1 MNVFNRIVMVILL
14 LGLIALSVFL
24 LVRPLQAIAW
34 AKANLDLFGELVFDA
49 TFWQTF
55 TIGTLVLIAI
65 LVILLWLEIRR
76 RRRKTVRVRTR
87 AKSDAQLAIDSVSH
101 SLEYRIDEL
110 AGVRKVVPKV
120 RSYGKS
126 VGVQLD
132 LDTSP
137 SVNIGLLTDQIVDM
151 VHDIVE
157 GQLGL
162 KIAGKVRVNVHHE
175 PYPKGTMPPTQP
187 LGTEAELRPT
197 VMEAVTEPK
206 REAVKLARKS
216 KAAAP
221 APKAEAPAPIP
232 EPKPEPVTFKD
243 SRVDEELALEPEE
256 DEPDLLGELEEESD
270 EKAPLA

>member
-1 MNVFNRIVMVILL
+1 MNVFNRIVIVLLL
-14 LGLIALSVFL
+14 LGLIALAVFL
-24 LVRPLQAIAW
+24 LVRPLQAVAW
-34 AKANLDLFGELVFDA
+34 ANANLVVLGDSVMDPA
-49 TFWQTF
+49 FWQTF
-55 TIGTLVLIAI
+55 LITNLIAI
-65 LVILLWLEIRR
+65 AVFVILLWLEVRK

-87 AKSDAQLAIDSVSH
+87 AKSDAQLAVASVSH

-110 AGVRKVVPKV
+110 AGVRKVTPKV

-162 KIAGKVRVNVHHE
+162 KLAGKVRVNIHHE

-187 LGTEAELRPT
+187 LGAESELRPT
-197 VMEAVTEPK
+197 MVEATEPK
-206 REAVKLARKS
+206 REPVRRTHK
-216 KAAAP
+216 
-221 APKAEAPAPIP
+221 PKEEPRVPVP
-232 EPKPEPVTFKD
+232 EPTPEPVPEPVEYAE
-243 SRVDEELALEPEE
+243 SRAEEELSLEPDEEEL
-256 DEPDLLGELEEESD
+256 DLLGEF
-270 EKAPLA
+270 EKEPGKEALP

>member
-1 MNVFNRIVMVILL
+1 MNVFNRVVMVILL
-14 LGLIALSVFL
+14 LGLIALAVFL
-24 LVRPLQAIAW
+24 LVRPLQAVAW
-34 AKANLDLFGELVFDA
+34 AQVNLEYFEAQVVDPAFWNTFFLA
-49 TFWQTF
+49 TLGA
-55 TIGTLVLIAI
+55 IGV
-65 LVILLWLEIRR
+65 LVILLWLEIRK

-87 AKSDAQLAIDSVSH
+87 AKSDAQLAVESVSH

-126 VGVQLD
+126 VKVQLD

-162 KIAGKVRVNVHHE
+162 KMAGKVRVNVHHE

-197 VMEAVTEPK
+197 MVEAAEPK
-206 REAVKLARKS
+206 REA
-216 KAAAP
+216 
-221 APKAEAPAPIP
+221 PKATRKPAQEPTVATR
-232 EPKPEPVTFKD
+232 EPKPEPDAEPPEYTD
-243 SRVDEELALEPEE
+243 TRAEEELSLEPDEEEL
-256 DEPDLLGELEEESD
+256 DLLGELDEETE
-270 EKAPLA
+270 EKDR

>member
-1 MNVFNRIVMVILL
+1 MNVFNRMVMVTLL
-14 LGLIALSVFL
+14 LGLIALAVFL
-24 LVRPLQAIAW
+24 LVRPLQVVAW
-34 AKANLDLFGELVFDA
+34 AKVNLDSFEAQLVDPA
-49 TFWQTF
+49 FWDIF
-55 TIGTLVLIAI
+55 FLGALGVIVV
-65 LVILLWLEIRR
+65 LVIVLWLEIRK

-87 AKSDAQLAIDSVSH
+87 AKSDAQLAVESVSH

-126 VGVQLD
+126 VKVQLD

-162 KIAGKVRVNVHHE
+162 KMAGKVQVNVHHE

-197 VMEAVTEPK
+197 MAEAAEPK
-206 REAVKLARKS
+206 REAP
-216 KAAAP
+216 KAAPKPKEEPSVGARE
-221 APKAEAPAPIP
+221 PKAEPVS
-232 EPKPEPVTFKD
+232 EPLEYTESRAEEELSLEP
-243 SRVDEELALEPEE
+243 DEEEL
-256 DEPDLLGELEEESD
+256 DLLGELEEEP
-270 EKAPLA
+270 EKKDRLT